1 MTKNEAIADII
12 FKVKTIRGDTVT
24 NNGILIIYVEKIVN
38 DVLNYCHRRDF
49 PDGLIFTCVDLIAKR
64 LADEE
69 NERAGNNDLK
79 SLKMDDTT
87 FEFNTAAKQSAGVLS
102 DLDFDSIKAKLN
114 LYRKLPGF
122 CSCATTE

>member
-1 MTKNEAIADII
+1 M
-12 FKVKTIRGDTVT
+12 
-24 NNGILIIYVEKIVN
+24 
-38 DVLNYCHRRDF
+38 
-49 PDGLIFTCVDLIAKR
+49 DLIAKR

-87 FEFNTAAKQSAGVLS
+87 FEFNTTTKQSAGVLS
-102 DLDFDSIKAKLN
+102 DLDFDSIKVKLN

-122 CSCATTE
+122 CSCATTEWKIYSINLCTTIMQLPYYRKNINIIENSFWFGWQNLFFLYNINIIW